1 MIFLKNDITPEERI
15 NKVVNKLSSGRSTET
30 AKRLCKKLND
40 INGGKEESVIM
51 PLSLVADTIETIM
64 ENPKNTMST
73 YYSDYNKAEDIYKKL
88 FVYGENTREFE
99 GLRVA
104 FLKLFEEGGPIDNDM
119 FDMGLLSSFT
129 DKSNYFNLVNVLAA
143 NPHPKEVFAAI
154 KDYGVQIREYMLGD
168 ESFLSNLCKVSVK
181 LGGASLSSYQ
191 EIIKSETV
199 NIERM
204 NGIYDIDPV
213 RLLEVEKSVNS
224 ASAIVNRA
232 YDILKNLELKRQQ
245 IEDTVNVLS
254 REASEIEKTTDVALS
269 LKADKAKERIEQT
282 IAEYEASQKRAV
294 IAEKDILLKE
304 VFSDAQS
311 KLNEYRDTAKAITN
325 TTAVEIAS
333 LNKDADRIYKK
344 VNDIVNND
352 STVKDILKRA
362 SEDEA
367 IVEKF
372 NKLSMLNNENI
383 QAIGKT
389 MTAEISGYPEYS
401 ERKAVFTE
409 GYSEAV
415 EERIM
420 PVNPLLDSNV
430 EFSKRYALVMKEKE
444 RRIASGELF
453 HEKFDDVLVAVME
466 DANPYLIGPSGC
478 GKTYMV
484 GQIAS
489 LLNMEYTDIGYINE
503 EYDIL
508 GFVTASGRYS
518 PSNFYRCYKYGEI
531 AFCDEL
537 DNGNSRATVKLN
549 SFLSNKRD
557 ASYCFPGGERVKRHP
572 SFRVVGAGNTEG
584 NGGDINYN
592 AREKIEE
599 SVQQRLLPIYVGYD
613 NRVEKAILKD
623 YPEWFDFVCLFRMA
637 TDKWTQVSGMEA
649 PGILSTRD
657 TARIKRYLENGSF
670 TDEKILVYEFIQTK
684 DSEYLEFLDQCMG
697 EALEDYKEA
706 TKLYSLFHEQV
717 MDKSGK

>member
-1 MIFLKNDITPEERI
+1 MFFLKNDFTPEERI
-15 NKVVNKLSSGRSTET
+15 DKAVNKLSAGRSTET

-40 INGGKEESVIM
+40 IKGGKEESVIM

-64 ENPKNTMST
+64 DNPKNTMST
-73 YYSDYNKAEDIYKKL
+73 YFSDYNKAEDIYKKL

-99 GLRVA
+99 SLKVA
-104 FLKLFEEGGPIDNDM
+104 FLKIFEEDGPINKDM
-119 FDMGLLSSFT
+119 FDMGLFSSFT
-129 DKSNYFNLVNVLAA
+129 DKSNFFNLVNVLST
-143 NPHPKEVFAAI
+143 NPHPKEVFDVI
-154 KDYGVQIREYMLGD
+154 KDYGVQVREYMLGD
-168 ESFLSNLCKVSVK
+168 ESYLSNLCKVSVK

-294 IAEKDILLKE
+294 IAEKDLLLTE
-304 VFSDAQS
+304 VFSDAER
-311 KLNEYRDTAKAITN
+311 KLNEYRDTAKAIAN

-333 LNKDADRIYKK
+333 LNKDADKIYKK

-372 NKLSMLNNENI
+372 NKLSMLNDGNI
-383 QAIGKT
+383 RTIEKA
-389 MTAEISGYPEYS
+389 MDVSSNAEYPD
-401 ERKAVFTE
+401 RKVVFTSTE
-409 GYSEAV
+409 GENAQ

-420 PVNPLLDSNV
+420 SVNPLLDPKV

-444 RRIASGELF
+444 RRMAAGELF

-518 PSNFYRCYKYGEI
+518 RSNFYRCYKYGEI

-549 SFLSNKRD
+549 SFLSNKND
-557 ASYCFPGGERVKRHP
+557 SSYSFPGGERVKRHP
-572 SFRVVGAGNTEG
+572 NFRVVGAGNTEG

-613 NRVEKAILKD
+613 NRVEKAVLRD
-623 YPEWFDFVCLFRMA
+623 YPEWFEFVCLFRMA
-637 TDKWTQVSGMEA
+637 TDKWTQASGIEA

-670 TDEKILVYEFIQTK
+670 SCAKIMDYEFVQTK
-684 DSEYLEFLDQCMG
+684 DSEYLAFLDQCMG
-697 EALEDYKEA
+697 EALEEHRQA
-706 TKLYSLFHEQV
+706 EELYDLFHEQV
-717 MDKSGK
+717 MKKTGK